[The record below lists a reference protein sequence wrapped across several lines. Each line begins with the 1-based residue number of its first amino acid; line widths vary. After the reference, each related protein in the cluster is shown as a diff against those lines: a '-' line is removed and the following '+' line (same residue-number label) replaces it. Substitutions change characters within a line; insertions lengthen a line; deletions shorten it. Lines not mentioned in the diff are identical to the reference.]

1 MKKNINLK
9 PADQNNDNNDNNF
22 SKLIADYLKSQQ
34 DAKDNARDDANN
46 SVNDKPNKPINLSAF
61 TQNKQTRQRVTGL
74 RSIGD
79 TRSRVKNSIR
89 NRSRNTKKA

>member
-1 MKKNINLK
+1 MKKTINLK
-9 PADQNNDNNDNNF
+9 PADQNNENGDNNF

-34 DAKDNARDDANN
+34 DAKDDASK

-79 TRSRVKNSIR
+79 TRSRVKGSIR
-89 NRSRNTKKA
+89 NRGRNTKKA

>member
-1 MKKNINLK
+1 MKKTINLK

-34 DAKDNARDDANN
+34 DAKDNAKDDA

-61 TQNKQTRQRVTGL
+61 TQNKQTRQRVTGP

-79 TRSRVKNSIR
+79 TRSRVKGSIR
-89 NRSRNTKKA
+89 NRGRNTKKA

>member
-1 MKKNINLK
+1 MKKTINLK

-34 DAKDNARDDANN
+34 DAKDNAKDDA

-79 TRSRVKNSIR
+79 TRSRVKGSIR
-89 NRSRNTKKA
+89 NRGRNTKKA

>member
-1 MKKNINLK
+1 MKKTVNIK
-9 PADQNNDNNDNNF
+9 PADENNDNNDNNF

-34 DAKDNARDDANN
+34 DAKDNAKDDA

-79 TRSRVKNSIR
+79 TRSRVKGSIR

>member
-1 MKKNINLK
+1 MKKTINLK
-9 PADQNNDNNDNNF
+9 PADQNNENGDNNF
-22 SKLIADYLKSQQ
+22 SKLIADYLKAQQ
-34 DAKDNARDDANN
+34 DAKDDANQ

-79 TRSRVKNSIR
+79 SKSRVNGSIR
-89 NRSRNTKKA
+89 YRGRNTKKA

>member
-1 MKKNINLK
+1 MKKTINLK

-34 DAKDNARDDANN
+34 DAKDNAKDDA

-79 TRSRVKNSIR
+79 TRSRVKGSIR

>member
-1 MKKNINLK
+1 MKKTINLK
-9 PADQNNDNNDNNF
+9 PADQNNENGDNNF

-34 DAKDNARDDANN
+34 DAKDNAKDDA

-79 TRSRVKNSIR
+79 TRSRVKGSIR
-89 NRSRNTKKA
+89 NRGRNTKKA

>member
-1 MKKNINLK
+1 MKKTINLK
-9 PADQNNDNNDNNF
+9 PADQNNENGDNNF

-34 DAKDNARDDANN
+34 DAKDDTNK

-79 TRSRVKNSIR
+79 TRSRVKGSIR
-89 NRSRNTKKA
+89 NRGKNTKKA